1 MPKGVRLVGHAVTC
15 AKAHVRAAL
24 AVSRPPLLM
33 LLLEAGVVV
42 FGVGGV
48 VTWSVVG
55 EEEDE
60 EGGLSHEAEGSE
72 AAAAIG

>member
-1 MPKGVRLVGHAVTC
+1 
-15 AKAHVRAAL
+15 
-24 AVSRPPLLM
+24 M
-33 LLLEAGVVV
+33 LLLEAGVVG